1 MYRDNA
7 IKVLGSVIKNNNNVR
22 KLENKIH
29 SITNN
34 QDEYRLLILEIM
46 ENKRKGKSAKEIM
59 SMLKEGSYLEN
70 REECVIYKNK
80 IKEHDA
86 FLVKPFEVE
95 EGVLVCGKCNSN
107 RTISYTKQTRSGDES
122 TTVFATCYD
131 CNNVWKI

>member
-7 IKVLGSVIKNNNNVR
+7 IKTLGSVFKNNNNVK
-22 KLENKIH
+22 KLENKVH
-29 SITNN
+29 NITDD
-34 QDEYRLLILEIM
+34 QDEYKLLILEIM

-59 SMLKEGSYLEN
+59 SMLKEGYYLEN
-70 REECVIYKNK
+70 GGKYMLYRNK

-107 RTISYTKQTRSGDES
+107 KTISYTKQTRSGDES